1 MAEGG
6 ATVKLARF
14 AQVAAALSTEY
25 GVAGGKPASRTFG
38 LWALQ
43 VDKKTFAKISPAG
56 HFVVRL
62 PKQRVDALAT
72 AGRGRRYEPRRG
84 RPMNE
89 WLDVHSE
96 SSDEWRELAREALSF
111 VRSLP

>member
-1 MAEGG
+1 MVEGG
-6 ATVKLARF
+6 TTVRLAWF

-25 GVAGGKPASRTFG
+25 GVSRGKPGSRTFG

-43 VDKKTFAKISPAG
+43 VDKKTFAKISSAG
-56 HFVVRL
+56 HFLVRL
-62 PKQRVDALAT
+62 TKQRVDALTT

-96 SSDEWRELAREALSF
+96 SSDEWRELALEALSF